1 MIISDIVEQGARM
14 LTAHSDSPRLD
25 AELLLAQVLQV
36 PRSSLIARH
45 ESSVSDDAEQSY
57 GRLLQ
62 RRAAGV
68 PVAYLLG
75 EREFWSLKLKVT
87 PAVLV
92 PRPETEI
99 LVEEALKHMDARAS
113 GRLLDLGTGSGA
125 IALALA
131 GERPSW
137 RITAVD
143 VSKDALAVAA
153 DNGRALN
160 CTNVE
165 WRLGN
170 WFEAVPSM
178 RFEVIVGNP
187 PYVADADPA
196 LANLMAEPALALS
209 SGPTGLEALAA
220 IIARSSGYLGAAGV
234 LLLEHGHDQGAA
246 VVELFQRHGFSDIRT
261 HMDLSGNPRVT
272 RGILHSQRGTS

>member
-1 MIISDIVEQGARM
+1 MNILGLVEQGART

-25 AELLLAQVLQV
+25 AELLLAEVLQV

-99 LVEEALKHMDARAS
+99 LVEEALKHMDPHAS

-153 DNGRALN
+153 DNGRALKRP
-160 CTNVE
+160 NVE

-196 LANLMAEPALALS
+196 LAKLTAEPALALS

-234 LLLEHGHDQGAA
+234 LLLEHGRDQGAA
-246 VVELFQRHGFSDIRT
+246 VVAIFQRHGFSDIRT